1 MATGLDP
8 ARVRGYYDTHADDYD
23 RQFGGVERRLL
34 GDQRRWAT
42 SRARGTVLEL
52 GVGTG
57 LNLPLYPDD
66 VVRIV
71 GVDLSEE
78 MLARARARVSA
89 AGLGGRVELR
99 RGDAHAVDLP
109 DGSVDTVVSTYS
121 LCTVADPA
129 AVLREARRVLA
140 PGGRLVLVEHGP
152 ARGRVLRGVQRL
164 LNPLAVRW
172 QADDLLR
179 EPRVLAAAAGFAVT
193 GADQAGFGGVVHR
206 VAAHR
211 PAG

>member
-8 ARVRGYYDTHADDYD
+8 ARVRGYYDTHAADYD
-23 RQFGGVERRLL
+23 RQIGAVEQRLL

-52 GVGTG
+52 CVGTG

-71 GVDLSEE
+71 GVDLSDA
-78 MLARARARVSA
+78 MLERARARVSA
-89 AGLGGRVELR
+89 AGLDGRVELR
-99 RGDAHAVDLP
+99 CGDAQDLDLP

-121 LCTVADPA
+121 MCTLADPV

-152 ARGRVLRGVQRL
+152 ARGRMLRGVQRL
-164 LNPLAVRW
+164 LNPIAVRW

-179 EPRVLAAAAGFAVT
+179 EPRALVTAAGFVVT
-193 GADQAGFGGVVHR
+193 EADQAGFGGVVHR
-206 VAAHR
+206 VAADR